1 MILFE
6 GASQLDGSPIVAVAT
21 IDSKNPK
28 TGDMVQVWILR
39 ADVAPHLATKSG
51 ADVSVCGDCKQRRY
65 LGGACYV
72 QPHQAPLSVYKRYVA
87 GGYSDPKWVSS
98 VQRALRERPIRMG
111 AYGDPA
117 AVPFHV
123 WEALIAEGCGR
134 FTGYTHQWRD
144 PKVQDYR
151 KVLMAS
157 CDTEEEA
164 EAARSL
170 GWRFF
175 LVTAGEAVASAD
187 VGPTVECLS
196 ESRGMSCAACGICDG
211 TRADSRSDDAA
222 SVVIQVHGPMRKHF
236 LRVVQS

>member
-1 MILFE
+1 MILWE
-6 GASQLDGSPIVAVAT
+6 GASQIDGKRIVAIAT
-21 IDSKNPK
+21 IGSKNPK

-39 ADVAPHLATKSG
+39 CDTPPHEAVKNG
-51 ADVSVCGDCKQRRY
+51 ADASVCGDCKQRRY

-72 QPHQAPLSVYKRYVA
+72 QPHQAPLSVWKRYAA
-87 GGYSDPKWVSS
+87 GGYSDPKWCAD
-98 VQRALRERPIRMG
+98 VQRALQTLPIRMG

-123 WEALIAEGCGR
+123 WEALLAEGCGR
-134 FTGYTHQWRD
+134 FTGYTHQWRR
-144 PKVQDYR
+144 PEVQDYR
-151 KVLMAS
+151 KALMAS
-157 CDTEEEA
+157 CDTEAEA

-175 LVTAGEAVASAD
+175 LVTAGAACASSD

-211 TRADSRSDDAA
+211 TRADSRSNNAA
-222 SVVIQVHGPMRKHF
+222 SVVIQVHGPVRKRF
-236 LRVVQS
+236 LAVVQ